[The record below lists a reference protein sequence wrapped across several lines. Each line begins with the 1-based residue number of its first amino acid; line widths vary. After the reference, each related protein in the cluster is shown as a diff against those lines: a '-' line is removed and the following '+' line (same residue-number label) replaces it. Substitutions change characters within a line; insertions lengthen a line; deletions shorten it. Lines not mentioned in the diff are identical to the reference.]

1 LAKSSAV
8 TASKAH
14 LTPADRRTARYY
26 ERAAKRAARELKED
40 AEREAIERE
49 IAGSRAGRLIAEI
62 ERQALKAFEHRLPPG
77 QSALAWNRFY
87 LNPSP
92 RSMRNS
98 NGDAPIAVHVR
109 PTSASGVTSFHFKHQ
124 SITRGEALALAI
136 RKPSAVRRL
145 KAVAASHQRYIERDV
160 ALERSA
166 AAASQ
171 NYIEDDA
178 KGERTQDDE
187 NDGLTTS
194 SFGNLPEDSAERLN
208 FWRTVEEHERVP
220 TVRLQFSPHAAPN
233 ITSQVREKIKNSGSF
248 DPSVIIAL
256 ATDSVVTVA
265 TDVDTAME
273 LIDLFHQAG
282 QHGGFALDEPT
293 AGLKLRPNP
302 PQPLQIRYLAG
313 GTIQTRFVAEL
324 PYEMNAE
331 QRRALAEEYCDKFAA
346 LGLPFWGAIHAPTAS
361 NDPRNV
367 HLHVN
372 IYDRPSWLITL
383 PDGRKVWTF
392 AHVEEQYD
400 EEYRKRRKKRPFKRN
415 KVPEFSDPNFIQ
427 TERERFCNLTNKHLE
442 KAGIKRRI
450 HAGTYEEMGI
460 DKAARNAVTR
470 TDYAREQRG
479 EVTPTGHRMARREWL
494 DHLRELTR
502 KIAHSYEI
510 ATSEADRNDAE
521 MRGRLAAA
529 APDVDLDAINVSSD
543 EFRSGRI
550 KQGQYIGQRDALRF
564 VSERLTSRVRLL
576 PKTKRDEASKAVLA
590 VAAILETDATAC
602 DNAQQEIGRHLQSIK
617 AVLEN
622 VAPTTIRQ
630 PDAAPPK
637 LNKPVN
643 WPKPISQSKNAGPAA
658 KTGVPSDDFFD
669 LLSRSARRR
678 KQLAEAEALL
688 SQQKYNRRRAE
699 QQLGS
704 EASRLEVISDLQAAN
719 VDMHPAADRSEGQTI
734 ITKHAAVWSKYKKPE
749 MAAGRR
755 SNNQSNDRQQVVPV
769 DPATLQRRM
778 IVQQYQRKQKGY
790 QR

>member
-1 LAKSSAV
+1 V

-14 LTPADRRTARYY
+14 LTPADRRTARYD

-40 AEREAIERE
+40 AKREAIEHE

-62 ERQALKAFEHRLPPG
+62 ERQALKALEHRLPPG
-77 QSALAWNRFY
+77 QSALAWGRFY
-87 LNPSP
+87 ANPSP
-92 RSMRNS
+92 RSMRAS
-98 NGDAPIAVHVR
+98 NGNAPIAVAAR

-124 SITRGEALALAI
+124 ALTKGEALALAI
-136 RKPSAVRRL
+136 RKPTAVRRL

-171 NYIEDDA
+171 NYIEDDV
-178 KGERTQDDE
+178 KGERTHDDE
-187 NDGLTTS
+187 VSGLTTLS
-194 SFGNLPEDSAERLN
+194 SFGNLPDDPGERLA

-220 TVRLQFSPHAAPN
+220 TVQLRFNPHVAQD
-233 ITSQVREKIKNSGSF
+233 ITGQARKKIRDNGMF
-248 DPSVIIAL
+248 HPAVVAAL
-256 ATDSVVTVA
+256 ASESVVTVA
-265 TDVDTAME
+265 TDVDAAME

-331 QRRALAEEYCDKFAA
+331 QRRALAEEYCAPFAA
-346 LGLPFWGAIHAPTAS
+346 AGLPFWGAIHAPTAT

-383 PDGRKVWTF
+383 PDGRKVWSF
-392 AHVEEQYD
+392 AHVEQQRD
-400 EEYRKRRKKRPFKRN
+400 EKNRKWRPNRPFKCN
-415 KVPEFSDPNFIQ
+415 KMPEFSDPNFIQ
-427 TERERFCNLTNKHLE
+427 TERKRFCNLTNKHLE
-442 KAGIKRRI
+442 KAGIKRRV

-460 DKAARNAVTR
+460 EKAARSTVTR
-470 TDYAREQRG
+470 TDYALEQRG
-479 EVTPTGHRMARREWL
+479 EVTPTGQLMARREWL
-494 DHLRELTR
+494 DRLLEVTR
-502 KIAHSYEI
+502 KITQNYET
-510 ATSEADRNDAE
+510 AKLEADRNDTE
-521 MRGRLAAA
+521 MRARLASV
-529 APDVDLDAINVSSD
+529 APGVDADAINVSSND
-543 EFRSGRI
+543 FRSGRM
-550 KQGQYIGQRDALRF
+550 KQSEYIEQHDALRF

-590 VAAILETDATAC
+590 VAAMLETDATAC
-602 DNAQQEIGRHLQSIK
+602 DNAQQEIGRHIQSIK

-643 WPKPISQSKNAGPAA
+643 WPKPISQSKNAGAAA

-669 LLSRSARRR
+669 LLSRSARQR

-704 EASRLEVISDLQAAN
+704 EASRLGLFSEVQSAN
-719 VDMHPAADRSEGQTI
+719 IDMHPAADMSEGQTV

-749 MAAGRR
+749 MDAGRR
-755 SNNQSNDRQQVVPV
+755 SNSPSNDRQQVVPV

-778 IVQQYQRKQKGY
+778 IIQQQLHNQKGY